1 MSMQNRPSMAAASLD
16 KKNKD
21 FKQKH
26 RFSMSEME
34 WGVNS
39 SSNVTYLTMEFDIDC
54 LYSTIVKLDYLV
66 RVNPDR
72 DITLVIAS
80 YGGDVYSMLGLVD
93 YIRTLPVK
101 VNTMALGTCMSA
113 ASVLLAC
120 GTGERR
126 MTTHSTVMVHE
137 GSAFEAG
144 KVGDVMKGV
153 DHLKDLQKDINSL
166 LDDVTKKDANFWE
179 MIQRNDTYLTAEQC
193 LEYGIID
200 KIL

>member
-1 MSMQNRPSMAAASLD
+1 MQNRPSMATASLD
-16 KKNKD
+16 KSKD
-21 FKQKH
+21 FKQIH
-26 RFSMSEME
+26 RFSMSELE

-39 SSNVTYLTMEFDIDC
+39 DSNTTYLTMEFDIDS

-72 DITLVIAS
+72 DINLHISS

-93 YIRTLPVK
+93 YLRLLPVK
-101 VNTMALGTCMSA
+101 VNTVALGTCMSA

-126 MTTHSTVMVHE
+126 MTKHSTVMVHE

-153 DHLKDLQKDINSL
+153 DHLKVLQKDINEL
-166 LDDVTKKDANFWE
+166 LAEVTNKDSTFWE
-179 MIQRNDTYLTAEQC
+179 LTQRNDCYLSAEQC

-200 KIL
+200 KII